1 MGALAI
7 TVLAGER
14 IVEMANAPIVSAT
27 RGLIAGLTVVMW
39 GFATWLIPVLVAAGW
54 WRHVVTR
61 LPLRY
66 DATLWSVIFPLGMY
80 AVAGTYLGEADHL
93 PIVSTIGSSW
103 LWVAFAAW
111 VLVFLAMV
119 RAIVRTVVL
128 PRSPAGA

>member
-1 MGALAI
+1 
-7 TVLAGER
+7 
-14 IVEMANAPIVSAT
+14 MANAPIVSAT

-54 WRHVVTR
+54 WRHIVMK

-103 LWVAFAAW
+103 LSVAFAAW
-111 VLVFLAMV
+111 LIVFVAMV
-119 RAIVRTVVL
+119 REVVRTVVL
-128 PRSPAGA
+128 PRAPGQV